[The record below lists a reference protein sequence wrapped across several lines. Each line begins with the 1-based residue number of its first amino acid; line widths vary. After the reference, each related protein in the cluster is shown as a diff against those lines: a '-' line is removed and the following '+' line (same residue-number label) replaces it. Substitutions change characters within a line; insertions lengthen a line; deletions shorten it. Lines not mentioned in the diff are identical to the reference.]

1 MFNKYDDDDDN
12 DNHCQEASS
21 VCLFGVYL
29 CGFWE
34 FVCFPNGKFGIFTF
48 MFEFFYYPFT
58 YFDLCFFVSLLFGQH
73 LHLPMLNF
81 MGVCACVLH
90 VVRWMCISNVN
101 CTFEQFCFSRLSSRF
116 SFTRPLRSVD
126 SVQNSTIS
134 QPKLDNFFSSFVY
147 HIEQHNYMGFYIYY
161 VLYAARARHSS
172 SFPLQRKMYCTFC
185 HSAIYFIV

>member
-1 MFNKYDDDDDN
+1 MPVWCIFVWILRICMFSEWQILYIYF
-12 DNHCQEASS
+12 HVWIFLLS
-21 VCLFGVYL
+21 VYV
-29 CGFWE
+29 FWSV
-34 FVCFPNGKFGIFTF
+34 FFCFPTIWSTFAFTDV
-48 MFEFFYYPFT
+48 EFHG
-58 YFDLCFFVSLLFGQH
+58 C
-73 LHLPMLNF
+73 
-81 MGVCACVLH
+81 VCAWVLH